1 MVTKIRVSGMTCGG
15 SCASILERSLKTV
28 PGVETA
34 TVDLRN
40 ETLMV
45 EGGADVGAVVA
56 TTGDEGYRA
65 KGGEGRCS

>member
-1 MVTKIRVSGMTCGG
+1 MVTKIRVSGLTCGT
-15 SCASILERSLKTV
+15 CASILERSLKTV